1 MQNLTK
7 HTKVTE
13 AGKTLAVNGHVVPE
27 LSAIQAE
34 EERLNADLERIES
47 QKQAIE
53 DRKRQ
58 AQETERNQ
66 LVAERDSL
74 LEDARD
80 FRQQARQAP
89 NEDEKRTLYSFAAD
103 SERQARDIDRKLG
116 LATSDPSEASPDKR
130 WFEQHHRLTLAFQ
143 LLGVFVSLWVAYNS
157 FTDLHNMIQE
167 VNKSL
172 AFDKQMQPYDLTSV
186 QKFAYEKFVQL
197 TDLPIALLLL
207 MFVVP
212 MVGFYV
218 LPFVQSGKD
227 FYREF
232 FDELT
237 PWQRSK
243 LATCFILGF
252 LLLAALSHLVK
263 P

>member
-1 MQNLTK
+1 MEHLTK
-7 HTKVTE
+7 PGKVPE
-13 AGKTLAVNGHVVPE
+13 VGKTRPLNGHAVPE
-27 LSAIQAE
+27 LSAIEAE
-34 EERLNADLERIES
+34 EDRLKADLARIES
-47 QKQAIE
+47 QKLAIE

-58 AQETERNQ
+58 AQEAERTRQ
-66 LVAERDSL
+66 IAERDSL
-74 LEDARD
+74 LEDAQD
-80 FRQQARQAP
+80 FRAQARQATA
-89 NEDEKRTLYSFAAD
+89 EDEKKTLYGFAAD
-103 SERQARDIDRKLG
+103 SERQARDIDRLLG
-116 LATSDPSEASPDKR
+116 LATADQPTPPKA
-130 WFEQHHRLTLAFQ
+130 WFEQHHRLMLAFQ
-143 LLGVFVSLWVAYNS
+143 LLGVVVAMWVAYNA
-157 FTDLHNMIQE
+157 FTDLHNTIQE

-207 MFVVP
+207 LLVVP

-218 LPFVQSGKD
+218 LPFVQTGKD